1 MKCIRDGEIQFC
13 FYSHPTKAKRIRR
26 YSHHTYTSQ
35 HGDSGGLVYSY
46 TSSTN
51 TRYTVGINRGSV
63 IYNGE
68 KLGVCVKAY
77 MINKR
82 LEVERY

>member
-1 MKCIRDGEIQFC
+1 MKFSSVSI
-13 FYSHPTKAKRIRR
+13 PTPQKPSVSDVILT
-26 YSHHTYTSQ
+26 TYTSQ